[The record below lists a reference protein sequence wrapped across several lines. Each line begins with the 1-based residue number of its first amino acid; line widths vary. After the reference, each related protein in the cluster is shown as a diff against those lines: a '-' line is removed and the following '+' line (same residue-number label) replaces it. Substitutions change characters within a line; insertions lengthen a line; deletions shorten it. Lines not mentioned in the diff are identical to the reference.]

1 MREKG
6 SVTIFLSFTF
16 LVIMSLVLVLLEG
29 ARSRAAAAIAD
40 MQLTTC
46 VESLL
51 GEYYRPLYEKYSVF
65 GIDTSFDGRTSDPGE
80 LEALMSSY
88 AGESSFG
95 LSIDECD
102 ITATKPFLTKNGEGF
117 FRQVVEYEKY
127 CAAVDTIGSLL
138 ERFGILS
145 KESGVYKL
153 YERQMEIE
161 DRLAVIDRNTL
172 LLMEKIDGL
181 VCSGAC
187 VGDVHEL
194 FVKSFMTR
202 GIDPVSAG
210 INNPDVWLLLED
222 KYFNP
227 VIYAEGAEERLEEA
241 IPEIERRDEIKK
253 NIGELT
259 VERQSLSETLGAKS
273 EELSRLLEEEQ
284 ADRDKEKKDTG
295 KKDDGGEAAEPEESE
310 AVTAL
315 RSEIAGLSESLSEL
329 NTEIRKLSEEADKI
343 NKSINDLV
351 LTAGVYT
358 DELMRKVSGC
368 LLEAR
373 EAVELIKEDHS
384 IVETTKPMIETFES
398 LLEGSKGIISD
409 EMYRSMQLSV
419 KQMRRFTGMDGTQ
432 PDFAA
437 MEESLKTD
445 VGVLADIETGAFISS
460 DIATAT
466 LSEVSAAGVSRWVE
480 RVKKVRTRIG
490 DFSYDKLVFD
500 YSEMRP
506 DKILCE
512 LTDGLKRTVA
522 EGFMDLLIG
531 SDKVSDKKIGV
542 RTRPSDLLG
551 KDVDE
556 VLDAGKVLAEE
567 LGKESGAESFVKTD
581 ATKVLDGA
589 AELLEEGEVSIHD
602 KLLLLL
608 YVSEHFGNLFD
619 RELSAQSALAY
630 EQEYILCGNRSDAE
644 NLAETASRIMF
655 VRMIP
660 TTAYVMS
667 NSGLRAKASEMASA
681 LVGFTG
687 LKFLTLIVKYMI
699 LFAWSAEQ
707 ALVETAAVLAGKKV
721 PILTTSASYCID
733 SFDVS
738 VITYDGIRDK
748 VKSFKESEVCLMYG
762 DYLTLFLLSESC
774 EEICFRAMDV
784 IEENMR
790 WAYDDTFLLENCI
803 TGFDARIVFSCPSR
817 YVGIFDGLYAD
828 LETPSGYG
836 FVRSDSVRYF

>member
-1 MREKG
+1 MSERG
-6 SVTIFLSFTF
+6 SVTVFLSFMF

-46 VESLL
+46 VESFL

-65 GIDTSFDGRTSDPGE
+65 GIDTSFDGKTSDPERLAE
-80 LEALMSSY
+80 LMAGY
-88 AGESSFG
+88 AGGSSFG
-95 LSIDECD
+95 LSLDECD
-102 ITATKPFLTKNGEGF
+102 ITATRPFLTPDGDAF

-138 ERFGILS
+138 ERFGVLS

-181 VCSGAC
+181 VCNGAC
-187 VGDVHEL
+187 IGEVHEL

-202 GIDPVSAG
+202 GVDPVSAG
-210 INNPDVWLLLED
+210 INNPDVWMLLED

-227 VIYAEGAEERLEEA
+227 VTYAEGAAERLDEA
-241 IPEIERRDEIKK
+241 VPEIERRDEIKK
-253 NIGELT
+253 KLGELSVERKSLADAIGEKFA
-259 VERQSLSETLGAKS
+259 Q
-273 EELSRLLEEEQ
+273 LSRILEEG
-284 ADRDKEKKDTG
+284 EKNSE
-295 KKDDGGEAAEPEESE
+295 KDDTEEETEPKESE

-315 RSEIAGLSESLSEL
+315 KSELAELSESLGKL
-329 NTEIRKLSEEADKI
+329 DTEIQKLSREADEL

-358 DELMRKVSGC
+358 DELMRRVSGC

-373 EAVELIKEDHS
+373 EAVDLIKEDHS
-384 IVETTKPMIETFES
+384 IAETTKPMIEAFAS
-398 LLEGSKGIISD
+398 LLEASKGIVSD
-409 EMYRSMQLSV
+409 EMYRSMQTSV
-419 KQMRRFTGMDGTQ
+419 REMRRFTGMDGTL

-437 MEESLKTD
+437 MEETLKTD
-445 VGVLADIETGAFISS
+445 VSVLSDIESDAFISGEIS
-460 DIATAT
+460 SAT
-466 LSEVSAAGVSRWVE
+466 LSEVTAGDVARWTG
-480 RVKKVRTRIG
+480 RVQKVRTSIG
-490 DFSYDKLVFD
+490 QFSYDKLVFD

-506 DKILCE
+506 DRILCE

-522 EGFMDLLIG
+522 EGFLDLLIG

-551 KDVDE
+551 KTVPE
-556 VLDAGKVLAEE
+556 ALDAGKILAEE

-581 ATKVLDGA
+581 ATGVLSGA
-589 AELLEEGEVSIHD
+589 TELLEEGEVSIHD

-608 YVSEHFGNLFD
+608 YVTEHFGSLFD
-619 RELSAQSALAY
+619 RELSGQSALAY

-644 NLAETASRIMF
+644 NLAETASKIMM

-660 TTAYVMS
+660 ATAYVMS
-667 NSGLRAKASEMASA
+667 DSGLRAKATEMATA

-687 LKFLTLIVKYMI
+687 LKFLTIIVKYMI
-699 LFAWSAEQ
+699 MFAWSTEQ

-748 VKSFKESEVCLMYG
+748 VKCFKESEVCLLYG
-762 DYLTLFLLSESC
+762 DYLCLFLLAVPC
-774 EEICFRAMDV
+774 EDINLRAMDV

-803 TGFDARIVFSCPSR
+803 TGFDARLVFSCPAR
-817 YVGIFDGLYAD
+817 YVGILNGFYAD
-828 LETPSGYG
+828 TVTPSGYG
-836 FVRSDSVRYF
+836 FVRSDSVSFF